1 MCRGCCEYDQISCKC
16 PSQGEVVGYAV
27 PCCRNAENECD
38 PCIIH
43 PGCSIFENCKHCHN
57 GTWATRDDFFIKGK
71 YCSECRRGWSGGGCM
86 KCGGVINAPRGEIV
100 LESYPI
106 NAHCE
111 WTVHVDPEFTIYL
124 RFTMLSLEFDYN
136 CRYDY
141 VEIRDGDSVDSRVIG
156 RFCGN
161 GRPATIR
168 STGSSLHILFV
179 SDGYKSFDGFHI
191 TFEENSA
198 CLSSPC
204 LHDGTCLLDTAL
216 SFRCACLAGF
226 TGKQCEN
233 NKLPL
238 KNKIQLYC
246 NECVFHIEKS
256 KTNEIIA
263 ILGLLF
269 KHIHSHTCTEAC
281 PVVVMCRTLP
291 VPANGVREGNDLR
304 FGGHVTFRC
313 DPGFTLIGTHK
324 ATCQLDG
331 TWSAEPPRCV
341 PEKKQ
346 CADPGR
352 PLNGFHLL
360 VLGPGD
366 TLIAVQFFCNSSYTL
381 SGNVQRTCQPEGT
394 WSGTQPQCIKGINFS
409 GSCDNTLLFVHY
421 ILKLFDVF
429 LSIYYCSN
437 ISFICN
443 ELQPQLHFH
452 PSATTRIK
460 TTFRLIQTAAY
471 SYNIDIASS
480 LLPQYKLTETSLF
493 PEKKQ
498 CGDPGRPLHGFYL
511 LALGSGGEPIAAR
524 FFCNNSYSL
533 SGNAQRTCQP
543 DGTWSGR
550 LPQCIRACQ
559 EPKVSDLVRQKV
571 LAPHLPF
578 RNTPLHK
585 LYSSSSSLAK
595 HQKQILPSKT
605 PPVLGELAPGFHH
618 LYTQLQYECT
628 SPFYQQTGS
637 TRRTCLK
644 TGKWSGRHATCL
656 PGAAGFLLNG
666 WAVHPG
672 DSREPAIQE
681 EGGVTVPGVIALV
694 RRLIRSWSCSKKPG
708 PERARAPA
716 LRAPHLHQ
724 STQFG
729 DVFLFCGKLPNFNLQ
744 KLADTQ
750 WPWLAAV
757 YRRSTTGFKDESI
770 KQDTWQ
776 LTCSGALIN
785 QRSVLVAAHCVTEL
799 GKLNVI
805 KAADIRVLVGKH
817 HQSDTKELKSQQ
829 QLQISAILVHPN
841 YDPLVLDSDLAVL
854 KLLDKARLSE
864 RVQPACLPRSHNEEG
879 TETQGFVTGWSILSH
894 ENETVRVGAI
904 ELGDAVACERQYA
917 QNGISVSVSDNMFCA
932 REHPHGFSNICPSDT
947 GGIAMVTAPSSSS
960 PSGQQQSGVVW
971 HLLGLVSWGYEQACS
986 PGLYTAYTRV
996 ASFKDW
1002 IEKNMK

>member
-1 MCRGCCEYDQISCKC
+1 MLSPAQESALSWRLALGVIHRTVLLLMVIQGSALQHAYTVINENCPGAEWNIMCRGCCEYGQISCKC

-38 PCIIH
+38 PCIFH

-111 WTVHVDPEFTIYL
+111 WTVNVDPKFTIHL
-124 RFTMLSLEFDYN
+124 RFIMLSLEFDYS

-141 VEIRDGDSVDSRVIG
+141 VEIRDGDSIDSRVIG

-168 STGSSLHILFV
+168 STGSSLHILFE

-216 SFRCACLAGF
+216 SFRCACLAGY

-233 NKLPL
+233 M
-238 KNKIQLYC
+238 
-246 NECVFHIEKS
+246 
-256 KTNEIIA
+256 
-263 ILGLLF
+263 
-269 KHIHSHTCTEAC
+269 
-281 PVVVMCRTLP
+281 VMCRTPP
-291 VPANGVREGNDLR
+291 VPVNGMREGNDLR
-304 FGGHVTFRC
+304 FGGQVTFRC
-313 DPGFTLIGTHK
+313 DPGFTLIGTPM

-331 TWSAEPPRCV
+331 TWSTEPPRCV

-360 VLGPGD
+360 VFGPGD

-394 WSGTQPQCIKGINFS
+394 WSGTQPQCVK
-409 GSCDNTLLFVHY
+409 V
-421 ILKLFDVF
+421 
-429 LSIYYCSN
+429 
-437 ISFICN
+437 
-443 ELQPQLHFH
+443 
-452 PSATTRIK
+452 
-460 TTFRLIQTAAY
+460 
-471 SYNIDIASS
+471 
-480 LLPQYKLTETSLF
+480 

-511 LALGSGGEPIAAR
+511 LALGSGGEPIGAR

-543 DGTWSGR
+543 DGTWSGK
-550 LPQCIRACQ
+550 LPQCIRACR

-571 LAPHLPF
+571 LAPQLPF

-585 LYSSSSSLAK
+585 LYSSSPTLAK
-595 HQKQILPSKT
+595 HQKQVLPSKA
-605 PPVLGELAPGFHH
+605 PPVLEELAPGFHH
-618 LYTQLQYECT
+618 VYTQLQYECT
-628 SPFYQQTGS
+628 SPFYQHTGS
-637 TRRTCLK
+637 TRRICLK

-656 PGAAGFLLNG
+656 P
-666 WAVHPG
+666 V
-672 DSREPAIQE
+672 
-681 EGGVTVPGVIALV
+681 
-694 RRLIRSWSCSKKPG
+694 
-708 PERARAPA
+708 
-716 LRAPHLHQ
+716 
-724 STQFG
+724 
-729 DVFLFCGKLPNFNLQ
+729 CGKLPNFNLQ

-757 YRRSTTGFKDESI
+757 YRRSATGFKDESI

-776 LTCSGALIN
+776 LICSGALIN

-841 YDPLVLDSDLAVL
+841 YDPLVLDSDLALL

-864 RVQPACLPRSHNEEG
+864 KVQPACLPGSHNGEG
-879 TETQGFVTGWSILSH
+879 TEPQGFVTGWSILSH

-904 ELGDAVACERQYA
+904 ELGDAVACESQYA

-932 REHPHGFSNICPSDT
+932 KEHPHGFSNICPSDT
-947 GGIAMVTAPSSSS
+947 GGIAVVRATSSSS
-960 PSGQQQSGVVW
+960 PGGQQQSGVVW
-971 HLLGLVSWGYEQACS
+971 RLLGLVSWGYEQACT

>member
-1 MCRGCCEYDQISCKC
+1 MIRLAASVPARGKWLATPCHAAGMQKTSVIPAS
-16 PSQGEVVGYAV
+16 STLAAV
-27 PCCRNAENECD
+27 PVCYPADCLS
-38 PCIIH
+38 P

-57 GTWATRDDFFIKGK
+57 GTWANRDDFFIKGK

-106 NAHCE
+106 NARCE
-111 WTVHVDPEFTIYL
+111 WTVHVDPEFTIHL

-141 VEIRDGDSVDSRVIG
+141 VEIRDGDSVYSRVIG

-204 LHDGTCLLDTAL
+204 LHDGTCLLDTAV
-216 SFRCACLAGF
+216 SFRCACLAGY

-233 NKLPL
+233 M
-238 KNKIQLYC
+238 
-246 NECVFHIEKS
+246 
-256 KTNEIIA
+256 
-263 ILGLLF
+263 
-269 KHIHSHTCTEAC
+269 
-281 PVVVMCRTLP
+281 VMCRTP
-291 VPANGVREGNDLR
+291 PAPANGMREGNDLR
-304 FGGHVTFRC
+304 FGGQVTFRC
-313 DPGFTLIGTHK
+313 DPGFTLIGTHM

-341 PEKKQ
+341 PEKKH
-346 CADPGR
+346 CSDPGR

-360 VLGPGD
+360 VFGPGD

-394 WSGTQPQCIKGINFS
+394 WSGTQPQCIK
-409 GSCDNTLLFVHY
+409 V
-421 ILKLFDVF
+421 
-429 LSIYYCSN
+429 
-437 ISFICN
+437 
-443 ELQPQLHFH
+443 
-452 PSATTRIK
+452 
-460 TTFRLIQTAAY
+460 
-471 SYNIDIASS
+471 
-480 LLPQYKLTETSLF
+480 

-511 LALGSGGEPIAAR
+511 LALGSGGEPIGAR

-543 DGTWSGR
+543 DGTWSGK
-550 LPQCIRACQ
+550 LPQCIRACR

-571 LAPHLPF
+571 LAPQLPF

-595 HQKQILPSKT
+595 HQKQVLPSKA

-628 SPFYQQTGS
+628 SPFYQHTGS

-656 PGAAGFLLNG
+656 P
-666 WAVHPG
+666 V
-672 DSREPAIQE
+672 
-681 EGGVTVPGVIALV
+681 
-694 RRLIRSWSCSKKPG
+694 
-708 PERARAPA
+708 
-716 LRAPHLHQ
+716 
-724 STQFG
+724 
-729 DVFLFCGKLPNFNLQ
+729 CGKLPNFNLQ

-757 YRRSTTGFKDESI
+757 YRRSATGFKDESI

-817 HQSDTKELKSQQ
+817 HQTDSKELKSQQ

-864 RVQPACLPRSHNEEG
+864 RVQPACLPGSHNGEG
-879 TETQGFVTGWSILSH
+879 TEAQGFVTGWSILSH

-947 GGIAMVTAPSSSS
+947 GGIAVATATSSSS
-960 PSGQQQSGVVW
+960 PGGQQQSGVVW
-971 HLLGLVSWGYEQACS
+971 RLLGLVSWGYEQACS

>member
-1 MCRGCCEYDQISCKC
+1 MLSPAQESALSWGLALGVICRAILLLMVIQGSALQLVANENCPGAEWSIMCRGCCEYDQISCKC

-86 KCGGVINAPRGEIV
+86 KCGGVINAPRGQIV

-106 NAHCE
+106 NARCE
-111 WTVHVDPEFTIYL
+111 WTVHVDPEFTIHL

-204 LHDGTCLLDTAL
+204 LHDGTCLLDTAV
-216 SFRCACLAGF
+216 SFRCACLAGY

-233 NKLPL
+233 M
-238 KNKIQLYC
+238 
-246 NECVFHIEKS
+246 
-256 KTNEIIA
+256 
-263 ILGLLF
+263 
-269 KHIHSHTCTEAC
+269 
-281 PVVVMCRTLP
+281 VMCRTPP
-291 VPANGVREGNDLR
+291 VPANGMREGSDLR
-304 FGGHVTFRC
+304 FGGQVTFRC
-313 DPGFTLIGTHK
+313 DPGFTLIGTHM

-341 PEKKQ
+341 PEKKH

-360 VLGPGD
+360 VFGPGD

-394 WSGTQPQCIKGINFS
+394 WSGTQPQCVK
-409 GSCDNTLLFVHY
+409 V
-421 ILKLFDVF
+421 
-429 LSIYYCSN
+429 
-437 ISFICN
+437 
-443 ELQPQLHFH
+443 
-452 PSATTRIK
+452 
-460 TTFRLIQTAAY
+460 
-471 SYNIDIASS
+471 
-480 LLPQYKLTETSLF
+480 

-511 LALGSGGEPIAAR
+511 LALGSRGEPIGAR

-543 DGTWSGR
+543 DGTWSGK
-550 LPQCIRACQ
+550 LPQCIRACR

-571 LAPHLPF
+571 LAPQLPF

-585 LYSSSSSLAK
+585 LYSSSSSLVK
-595 HQKQILPSKT
+595 HQKQVLPSKA

-628 SPFYQQTGS
+628 SPFYQHTGS

-656 PGAAGFLLNG
+656 P
-666 WAVHPG
+666 V
-672 DSREPAIQE
+672 
-681 EGGVTVPGVIALV
+681 
-694 RRLIRSWSCSKKPG
+694 
-708 PERARAPA
+708 
-716 LRAPHLHQ
+716 
-724 STQFG
+724 
-729 DVFLFCGKLPNFNLQ
+729 CGKLPNFNLQ

-757 YRRSTTGFKDESI
+757 YRRSATGFKDESI

-817 HQSDTKELKSQQ
+817 HQTDSRELKSQQ

-841 YDPLVLDSDLAVL
+841 YDPLVLDSDLAVV

-864 RVQPACLPRSHNEEG
+864 RVQPACLPGSHNGEG
-879 TETQGFVTGWSILSH
+879 TEAQGFVTGWSILSH

-947 GGIAMVTAPSSSS
+947 GGIAVATATSSSS
-960 PSGQQQSGVVW
+960 PGGQQQSGVVW
-971 HLLGLVSWGYEQACS
+971 RLLGLVSWGYEQACS

>member
-1 MCRGCCEYDQISCKC
+1 MLSPTQESALSWGLVPGVICRAILLLMVIQGSALQHKYTVINENCPGAEWNIMCRGCCEYDQISCKC

-233 NKLPL
+233 M
-238 KNKIQLYC
+238 
-246 NECVFHIEKS
+246 
-256 KTNEIIA
+256 
-263 ILGLLF
+263 
-269 KHIHSHTCTEAC
+269 
-281 PVVVMCRTLP
+281 VMCRTLP

-394 WSGTQPQCIKGINFS
+394 WSGTQPQCIK
-409 GSCDNTLLFVHY
+409 V
-421 ILKLFDVF
+421 
-429 LSIYYCSN
+429 
-437 ISFICN
+437 
-443 ELQPQLHFH
+443 
-452 PSATTRIK
+452 
-460 TTFRLIQTAAY
+460 
-471 SYNIDIASS
+471 
-480 LLPQYKLTETSLF
+480 

-656 PGAAGFLLNG
+656 P
-666 WAVHPG
+666 V
-672 DSREPAIQE
+672 
-681 EGGVTVPGVIALV
+681 
-694 RRLIRSWSCSKKPG
+694 
-708 PERARAPA
+708 
-716 LRAPHLHQ
+716 
-724 STQFG
+724 
-729 DVFLFCGKLPNFNLQ
+729 CGKLPNFNLQ

>member
-1 MCRGCCEYDQISCKC
+1 MLSPAQESALSWRLALGVIHRTVLLLMVIQGSALQHAYTVINENCPGAEWNIMCRGCCEYGQISCKC

-38 PCIIH
+38 PCIFH

-111 WTVHVDPEFTIYL
+111 WTVNVDPKFTIHL
-124 RFTMLSLEFDYN
+124 RFIMLSLEFDYS

-141 VEIRDGDSVDSRVIG
+141 VEIRDGDSIDSRVIG

-168 STGSSLHILFV
+168 STGSSLHILFE

-191 TFEENSA
+191 TFEENS
-198 CLSSPC
+198 
-204 LHDGTCLLDTAL
+204 
-216 SFRCACLAGF
+216 
-226 TGKQCEN
+226 
-233 NKLPL
+233 
-238 KNKIQLYC
+238 
-246 NECVFHIEKS
+246 
-256 KTNEIIA
+256 
-263 ILGLLF
+263 
-269 KHIHSHTCTEAC
+269 
-281 PVVVMCRTLP
+281 VVMCRTPP
-291 VPANGVREGNDLR
+291 VPVNGMREGNDLR
-304 FGGHVTFRC
+304 FGGQVTFRC
-313 DPGFTLIGTHK
+313 DPGFTLIGTPM

-331 TWSAEPPRCV
+331 TWSTEPPRCV

-360 VLGPGD
+360 VFGPGD

-394 WSGTQPQCIKGINFS
+394 WSGTQPQCVK
-409 GSCDNTLLFVHY
+409 V
-421 ILKLFDVF
+421 
-429 LSIYYCSN
+429 
-437 ISFICN
+437 
-443 ELQPQLHFH
+443 
-452 PSATTRIK
+452 
-460 TTFRLIQTAAY
+460 
-471 SYNIDIASS
+471 
-480 LLPQYKLTETSLF
+480 

-511 LALGSGGEPIAAR
+511 LALGSGGEPIGAR

-543 DGTWSGR
+543 DGTWSGK
-550 LPQCIRACQ
+550 LPQCIRACR

-571 LAPHLPF
+571 LAPQLPF

-585 LYSSSSSLAK
+585 LYSSSPTLAK
-595 HQKQILPSKT
+595 HQKQVLPSKA
-605 PPVLGELAPGFHH
+605 PPVLEELAPGFHH
-618 LYTQLQYECT
+618 VYTQLQYECT
-628 SPFYQQTGS
+628 SPFYQHTGS
-637 TRRTCLK
+637 TRRICLK

-656 PGAAGFLLNG
+656 P
-666 WAVHPG
+666 V
-672 DSREPAIQE
+672 
-681 EGGVTVPGVIALV
+681 
-694 RRLIRSWSCSKKPG
+694 
-708 PERARAPA
+708 
-716 LRAPHLHQ
+716 
-724 STQFG
+724 
-729 DVFLFCGKLPNFNLQ
+729 CGKLPNFNLQ

-757 YRRSTTGFKDESI
+757 YRRSATGFKDESI

-776 LTCSGALIN
+776 LICSGALIN

-841 YDPLVLDSDLAVL
+841 YDPLVLDSDLALL

-864 RVQPACLPRSHNEEG
+864 KVQPACLPGSHNGEG
-879 TETQGFVTGWSILSH
+879 TEPQGFVTGWSILSH

-904 ELGDAVACERQYA
+904 ELGDAVACESQYA

-932 REHPHGFSNICPSDT
+932 KEHPHGFSNICPSDT
-947 GGIAMVTAPSSSS
+947 GGIAVVRATSSSS
-960 PSGQQQSGVVW
+960 PGGQQQSGVVW
-971 HLLGLVSWGYEQACS
+971 RLLGLVSWGYEQACT